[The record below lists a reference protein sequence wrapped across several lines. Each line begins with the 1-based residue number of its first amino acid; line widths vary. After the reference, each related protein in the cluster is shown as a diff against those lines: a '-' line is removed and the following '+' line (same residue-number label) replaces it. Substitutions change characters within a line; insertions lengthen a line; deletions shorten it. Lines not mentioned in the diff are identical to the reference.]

1 MKVGDLVT
9 WRSDLMYG
17 VPDTNP
23 MVVIKEDD
31 LSYAFLVASLSFG
44 WQEWVNRDEL
54 VLVSSGDKNE

>member
-1 MKVGDLVT
+1 MRVGDLVT

-23 MVVIKEDD
+23 MVIIKEDD

>member
-1 MKVGDLVT
+1 MKVGDLVA
-9 WRSDLMYG
+9 WSSDLMYG

-23 MVVIKEDD
+23 MVIIKEDD
-31 LSYAFLVASLSFG
+31 LSYAFLIASLSFG

>member
-54 VLVSSGDKNE
+54 ALVSSGDD

>member
-54 VLVSSGDKNE
+54 ELVSSGDEK